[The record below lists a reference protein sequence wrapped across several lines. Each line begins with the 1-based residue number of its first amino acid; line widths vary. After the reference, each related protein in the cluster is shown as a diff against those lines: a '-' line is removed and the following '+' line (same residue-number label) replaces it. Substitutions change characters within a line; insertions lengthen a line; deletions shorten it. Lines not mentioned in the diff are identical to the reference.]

1 MSKIEGKFS
10 TRQLLDQLGS
20 IELNVR
26 PSQERTY
33 AKKKRK
39 KKSVAKMCMLRWMC
53 GNKTKNNRIR
63 NECIWEHLGSR
74 SIGDKLRDSF

>member
-33 AKKKRK
+33 AKKKK
-39 KKSVAKMCMLRWMC
+39 K
-53 GNKTKNNRIR
+53 
-63 NECIWEHLGSR
+63 ECSKDVHVEMDVW
-74 SIGDKLRDSF
+74 